1 MAKVISIC
9 IPKGGVGKTTTAVN
23 LAASL
28 ALAEKRTLLIDVDPF
43 GGSAIALGYTP
54 ENIKGGLFE
63 IFNFSRSLKS
73 VIHKTDIAY
82 LDFVPSN
89 IYTIQMYEKFNA
101 NSDSNKVLIKNSLRE
116 VAANYDYII
125 FDCPPI
131 LKGIT
136 NSALIASNSVLM
148 PVKCAHFSLDSVDR
162 MFSFVTWFREVSN
175 PHLNIEGIVLT
186 MYEKDSKVT
195 KISERE
201 LKLKYKNY
209 LLNTVI
215 PNSTLLN
222 ESTFYGKPLCL
233 YRLKSEGA
241 EAYLE
246 LAYEI
251 ITKNKPNPEN

>member
-1 MAKVISIC
+1 MQVGVI
-9 IPKGGVGKTTTAVN
+9 
-23 LAASL
+23 
-28 ALAEKRTLLIDVDPF
+28 
-43 GGSAIALGYTP
+43 
-54 ENIKGGLFE
+54 
-63 IFNFSRSLKS
+63 
-73 VIHKTDIAY
+73 
-82 LDFVPSN
+82 
-89 IYTIQMYEKFNA
+89 
-101 NSDSNKVLIKNSLRE
+101 
-116 VAANYDYII
+116 
-125 FDCPPI
+125 
-131 LKGIT
+131 
-136 NSALIASNSVLM
+136 
-148 PVKCAHFSLDSVDR
+148 
-162 MFSFVTWFREVSN
+162 TWFREVSN

-233 YRLKSEGA
+233 YKLKSEGA